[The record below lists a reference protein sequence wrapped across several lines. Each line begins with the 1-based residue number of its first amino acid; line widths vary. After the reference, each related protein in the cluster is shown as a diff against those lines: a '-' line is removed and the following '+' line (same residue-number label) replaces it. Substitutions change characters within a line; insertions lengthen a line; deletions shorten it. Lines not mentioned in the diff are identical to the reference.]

1 MLLVLSSSSSS
12 FSPLDGAF
20 LLSKGA
26 IMEELIKD
34 NRNIKSTKVTLAGK
48 TYEDITYT
56 DKPVG
61 NAYIQCS
68 WFDDKQ
74 MKFMEEGLKAIG
86 QNPTVSLGYSHHPLS
101 HQYKN
106 INVNDHPEVMDDLEW
121 QSSTYL
127 MDVTAMNRSSFG
139 IGLYLPSDEDSGQ
152 AFEQGF
158 LNACHKPNIIV
169 IPDEEKDIPLNLMIG
184 KGNTDIILL
193 SRLSTYNFNDIIY
206 KPYKGKVF

>member
-1 MLLVLSSSSSS
+1 
-12 FSPLDGAF
+12 
-20 LLSKGA
+20 
-26 IMEELIKD
+26 MENQTSRD
-34 NRNIKSTKVTLAGK
+34 NSYFFTEVTLAGK
-48 TYEDITYT
+48 KYQDKTYKYR
-56 DKPVG
+56 PVVS
-61 NAYIQCS
+61 AYIQCS

-86 QNPTVSLGYSHHPLS
+86 QNPTVSLEYSHHPLS
-101 HQYKN
+101 HQYKD

-158 LNACHKPNIIV
+158 LNACHKPNILV

-193 SRLSTYNFNDIIY
+193 SQLSTYNFNDIIY
-206 KPYKGKVF
+206 KPYGGKVF